1 MRTGIGIR
9 IGALLIFGWGGVAC
23 RSAENAALCEGVSC
37 SGHGKCVVVRREPA
51 CACEEGYRPDGP
63 NCVPLQA
70 IAAPAAALPGEAPVA
85 PPPPAMEPVPAQN
98 RVPPSPEGPA
108 QGAADLTQLCALA
121 LEALARPIAG
131 ESPDLATL
139 AKRDAI
145 RRAAPAITEDC
156 TKFLLELAVA
166 PEAVECATQALRR
179 AAETGTDLG
188 RLGAQDPAVAACGER
203 WKQAVEAGAEAFRN
217 FGLRQRQRFGVAVF
231 GFHRQYGFAGG
242 PDEELCRRW
251 LAAWPD
257 APPELLRPAGT
268 PAAPW
273 AARIEACRREVGAV
287 ALRPL
292 ARWCLVDRAEEVL
305 AARTA
310 DPCVPFAVAEEVEAL
325 RGLVGRLLAEAGG
338 GEGAPASVPG
348 PGPAAGTTGAEARPS
363 SGAPA
368 QTPRPTELRDPFAQR

>member
-1 MRTGIGIR
+1 MRIGIGI
-9 IGALLIFGWGGVAC
+9 GVLLVFGWGGVAC

-37 SGHGKCVVVRREPA
+37 SGHGKCVVVRHDPA

-63 NCVPLQA
+63 NCVPLPA
-70 IAAPAAALPGEAPVA
+70 AAAPAAAAPAAAPSDEAPVA
-85 PPPPAMEPVPAQN
+85 PPPPPPAMEPVPPQN
-98 RVPPSPEGPA
+98 RAEPPPQGPA
-108 QGAADLTQLCALA
+108 KDAAELTQLCALA
-121 LEALARPIAG
+121 LEALARPIDG

-166 PEAVECATQALRR
+166 PETVECATQALRR
-179 AAETGTDLG
+179 AAETGMDLG

-217 FGLRQRQRFGVAVF
+217 FGMRQRQRFGVAVF
-231 GFHRQYGFAGG
+231 GFHRQYGFAAG

-251 LAAWPD
+251 LAAFPD
-257 APPELLRPAGT
+257 APPELLRPAEA

-273 AARIEACRREVGAV
+273 AARVDACRREVGAV

-292 ARWCLVDRAEEVL
+292 ARWCLVDRAEQIL
-305 AARTA
+305 AARAA

-325 RGLVGRLLAEAGG
+325 RGLVGRLLAVAGAG
-338 GEGAPASVPG
+338 AGAPPSVPG
-348 PGPAAGTTGAEARPS
+348 PAGGAARPG
-363 SGAPA
+363 SGAPSGA
-368 QTPRPTELRDPFAQR
+368 PRATELRDPFAGR